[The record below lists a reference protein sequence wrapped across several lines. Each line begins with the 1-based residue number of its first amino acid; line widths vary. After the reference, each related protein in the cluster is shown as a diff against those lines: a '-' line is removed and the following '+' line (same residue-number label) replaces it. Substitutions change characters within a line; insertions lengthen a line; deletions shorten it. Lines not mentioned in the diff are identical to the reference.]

1 MDIGIPLSKFAYTPE
16 AYAYEKY
23 LKELGH
29 QVQLDYELDPNND
42 VNIYFM
48 GTRPFWKKKEGRA
61 IEIHEYQSL
70 STPPYAKL
78 KNFSKKIINNKPNGR
93 IFLNDFVHE
102 HLFFEDKVPFIY
114 RDMGVDENLFQ
125 KPNENPDYDIVYC
138 GSVSGR
144 NGLIETL
151 LNLAKSY
158 KVLVVGKLT
167 IEDRDLL
174 NSKNITLIGVVN
186 RDLLPEIYRNARF
199 GLNYTPDIYPYN
211 IQTSTKT
218 LEYLA
223 SGLKVISNRYE
234 WAEYFFKKINY
245 QPFWLS
251 SDTTLDI
258 TKSENL
264 NGFNYSVIQDYSWD
278 KILSHSNFAGF
289 LREIANENI

>member
-1 MDIGIPLSKFAYTPE
+1 MIIGIPISENAYTPE
-16 AYAYEKY
+16 SYAYQKY
-23 LKELGH
+23 LIRKGH
-29 QVQLDYELDPNND
+29 IVQLDYKLDPDND
-42 VNIYFM
+42 INLYIT
-48 GTRPFWKKKEGRA
+48 GLKPFWEKKKGRA
-61 IEIHEYQSL
+61 KEIHEYQSL

-78 KNFSKKIINNKPNGR
+78 KNFGKKLINNKPNGR
-93 IFLNDFVHE
+93 IFLNNFVHE
-102 HLFFEDKVPFIY
+102 HLFFEDKIPFIY

-174 NSKNITLIGVVN
+174 NSENITLIGAVN
-186 RDLLPEIYRNARF
+186 REFLPEIYKNARF

-234 WAEYFFKKINY
+234 WAEYFFKNINY

-251 SDTTLDI
+251 CDTTLDI
-258 TKSENL
+258 TKFENL
-264 NGFNYSVIQDYSWD
+264 NSFNYSVMKDYSWEN
-278 KILSHSNFAGF
+278 ILSHSNFEGF
-289 LREIANENI
+289 LREVVNESI

>member
-1 MDIGIPLSKFAYTPE
+1 MNIGIPLSASAYTPE
-16 AYAYEKY
+16 SHAYQKY
-23 LKELGH
+23 LIRKGH
-29 QVQLDYELDPNND
+29 TVQLDYKLDPDND
-42 VNIYFM
+42 INLYIM
-48 GTRPFWKKKEGRA
+48 GLKPFWEKKKGRA
-61 IEIHEYQSL
+61 KEIHEYQSL

-78 KNFSKKIINNKPNGR
+78 KNFGKKLINNKPNGR
-93 IFLNDFVHE
+93 IFLNNFIHE
-102 HLFFEDKVPFIY
+102 HLFFEDKIPFIY

-167 IEDRDLL
+167 IEDRGLL
-174 NSKNITLIGVVN
+174 NSKNITLIGAVN
-186 RDLLPEIYRNARF
+186 RELLPEIYRNARF

-251 SDTTLDI
+251 CDTTLDI
-258 TKSENL
+258 TKFENL
-264 NGFNYSVIQDYSWD
+264 NGFNYSFMKDYSWENV
-278 KILSHSNFAGF
+278 LSHSNFEGF
-289 LREIANENI
+289 LREVVNERI

>member
-1 MDIGIPLSKFAYTPE
+1 MNIGIALSKHAYTPE
-16 AYAYEKY
+16 SYAYEKY
-23 LKELGH
+23 LSNLGH
-29 QVQLDYELDPNND
+29 TVQLDYNLDLNND
-42 VNIYFM
+42 INIYITGF
-48 GTRPFWKKKEGRA
+48 RPFRKKKEGRA
-61 IEIHEYQSL
+61 KEIHEYQSL

-78 KNFSKKIINNKPNGR
+78 KNFGKKTINNKPNGR
-93 IFLNDFVHE
+93 IFLNNFVHE
-102 HLFFEDKVPFIY
+102 HLFFEDKIPFIY
-114 RDMGVDENLFQ
+114 RDMGVDEKIFQ

-158 KVLVVGKLT
+158 KILVVGKLT

-174 NSKNITLIGVVN
+174 NSKNITLIGAVN
-186 RDLLPEIYRNARF
+186 RELLPEIYKNARF

-251 SDTTLDI
+251 NDTTLDI

-264 NGFNYSVIQDYSWD
+264 NGFNYSVMKDYSWEN
-278 KILSHSNFAGF
+278 ILSHSNFEGF
-289 LREIANENI
+289 LREVVNESI

>member
-1 MDIGIPLSKFAYTPE
+1 MKIGIPISRNAYTPE
-16 AYAYEKY
+16 SYAYQKY
-23 LKELGH
+23 LIRKGH
-29 QVQLDYELDPNND
+29 IVQLDYNLDPNND
-42 VNIYFM
+42 INLYIT
-48 GTRPFWKKKEGRA
+48 GLKPFWKKKEGRA
-61 IEIHEYQSL
+61 KEIHEYQSL

-78 KNFSKKIINNKPNGR
+78 KNFGKKIINNKPNGR
-93 IFLNDFVHE
+93 IFLNNFVHE

-114 RDMGVDENLFQ
+114 RDMGVDEKIFQ

-186 RDLLPEIYRNARF
+186 RELLPEIYRNARF

-251 SDTTLDI
+251 NDTTLDI

-264 NGFNYSVIQDYSWD
+264 NGFNYSVMKDYSWEN
-278 KILSHSNFAGF
+278 ILSHSNFEGF
-289 LREIANENI
+289 LREVVNESI

>member
-1 MDIGIPLSKFAYTPE
+1 MIIGIPISENAYTPE
-16 AYAYEKY
+16 SYAYQKY
-23 LKELGH
+23 LIRKGH
-29 QVQLDYELDPNND
+29 IVQLDYKLDPDND
-42 VNIYFM
+42 INLYIT
-48 GTRPFWKKKEGRA
+48 GLKPFWEKKKGRA
-61 IEIHEYQSL
+61 KEIHEYQSL

-78 KNFSKKIINNKPNGR
+78 KNFGKKLINNKPNGR
-93 IFLNDFVHE
+93 IFLNNFVHE
-102 HLFFEDKVPFIY
+102 HLFFEDKIPFIY

-174 NSKNITLIGVVN
+174 NSENITLIGAVN
-186 RDLLPEIYRNARF
+186 RELLPEIYRNARF

-234 WAEYFFKKINY
+234 WAEYFFKNINY

-251 SDTTLDI
+251 CDTTLDI
-258 TKSENL
+258 TKFENL
-264 NGFNYSVIQDYSWD
+264 NSFNYSVMKDYSWEN
-278 KILSHSNFAGF
+278 ILSHSNFDGF
-289 LREIANENI
+289 LREVVNESI

>member
-1 MDIGIPLSKFAYTPE
+1 MIIGIPISENAYTPE
-16 AYAYEKY
+16 SYAYQKY
-23 LKELGH
+23 LIRKGH
-29 QVQLDYELDPNND
+29 IVQLDYKLDPDND
-42 VNIYFM
+42 INLYIT
-48 GTRPFWKKKEGRA
+48 GLKPFWEKKKGRA
-61 IEIHEYQSL
+61 KEIHEYQSL

-78 KNFSKKIINNKPNGR
+78 KNFGKKLINNKPNGR
-93 IFLNDFVHE
+93 IFLNNFVHE
-102 HLFFEDKVPFIY
+102 HLFFEDKIPFIY

-174 NSKNITLIGVVN
+174 NSENITLIGAVN
-186 RDLLPEIYRNARF
+186 RELLPEIYRNARF

-234 WAEYFFKKINY
+234 WAEYFFKNINY

-251 SDTTLDI
+251 CDTTLDI
-258 TKSENL
+258 TKFENL
-264 NGFNYSVIQDYSWD
+264 NSFNYSVMKDYSWEN
-278 KILSHSNFAGF
+278 ILSHSNFEGF
-289 LREIANENI
+289 LREVVNESI

>member
-1 MDIGIPLSKFAYTPE
+1 MKIGIPLSINAYTPE
-16 AYAYEKY
+16 AFAYEKY
-23 LKELGH
+23 LNDLGH
-29 QVQLDYELDPNND
+29 QVQVDYNLDPNND
-42 VNIYFM
+42 INIHFM
-48 GTRPFWKKKEGRA
+48 GTMPFWKKSIGRA
-61 IEIHEYQSL
+61 KEIHEYQSL

-78 KNFSKKIINNKPNGR
+78 KNFSKKLINNKPNGR
-93 IFLNDFVHE
+93 IFLNNFVHE

-144 NGLIETL
+144 SGLIETL

-174 NSKNITLIGVVN
+174 KCKNITLIGAVN
-186 RDLLPEIYRNARF
+186 RELLPEIYRNARF
-199 GLNYTPDIYPYN
+199 GLNYTPDVYPYN

-258 TKSENL
+258 TKSKNL
-264 NGFNYSVIQDYSWD
+264 NSFNYSIIKDYSWEN
-278 KILSHSNFAGF
+278 ILFHSDFEFF
-289 LREIANENI
+289 LREVVNESI

>member
-70 STPPYAKL
+70 STPPYAHF
-78 KNFSKKIINNKPNGR
+78 KNFAKKIVNKQPNGR
-93 IFLNDFVHE
+93 VFLNEFVHRD
-102 HLFFEDKVPFIY
+102 LSFSDNIPYIY
-114 RDMGVDENLFQ
+114 RDMGVDEALFQ
-125 KPNENPDYDIVYC
+125 NPSENPLYDIVYC
-138 GSVSGR
+138 GSIAGR
-144 NGLIETL
+144 NGLIEVL
-151 LNLAKSY
+151 RRLAENY
-158 KVLVVGKLT
+158 KVVIVGQVS
-167 IEDRDLL
+167 DLESSL
-174 NSKNITLIGVVN
+174 LKHENITLLGRVE
-186 RDLLPEIYRNARF
+186 RKDLPEIYRNCRF
-199 GLNYTPDIYPYN
+199 GLNFTPNFYPYN

-223 SGLKVISNRYE
+223 SGLGVISNRYE

-251 SDTTLDI
+251 CDTTLDI
-258 TKSENL
+258 TKFENL
-264 NGFNYSVIQDYSWD
+264 NSFNYSVMKDYSWEN
-278 KILSHSNFAGF
+278 ILSHSNFEGF
-289 LREIANENI
+289 IREVVNESI